1 VLSGKKV
8 VIINFAW
15 VVWKLKKK
23 WRRFFIK
30 SGDFFFF
37 FFFLDRLHPIK
48 AKAALD
54 L

>member
-37 FFFLDRLHPIK
+37 LDRLHPIK